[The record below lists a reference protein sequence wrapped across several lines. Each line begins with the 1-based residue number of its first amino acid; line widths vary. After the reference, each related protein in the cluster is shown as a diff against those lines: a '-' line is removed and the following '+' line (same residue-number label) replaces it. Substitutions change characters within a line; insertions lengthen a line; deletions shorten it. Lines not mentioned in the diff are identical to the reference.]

1 MTMRHL
7 IALAIHVSFCLT
19 AAGSDYFPPPDADG
33 GWRTLT
39 TAEEVRREQEALE
52 ALRRLLL
59 ELSEQS
65 LRLHQ
70 RSATVLEALN
80 RDLQQVK
87 TQLKRMAV
95 ARA

>member
-1 MTMRHL
+1 MTNQRTPIESNLMQVR
-7 IALAIHVSFCLT
+7 
-19 AAGSDYFPPPDADG
+19 DYYQ
-33 GWRTLT
+33 R
-39 TAEEVRREQEALE
+39 TAEQVRREQEALD
-52 ALRRLLL
+52 ALHRLLL

-70 RSATVLEALN
+70 RSAAVLEAVN
-80 RDLQQVK
+80 RDLEQVK